1 MSFVSF
7 MVKPLLSENHTT
19 RSSLNL
25 IKFIAKRRYKSR
37 KKIKKFFPIDQD
49 DRFSSYIFLAIFYV
63 PAELKFLKLKISLSR
78 DPDKQ

>member
-1 MSFVSF
+1 MPRFVSF
-7 MVKPLLSENHTT
+7 MVKPLLSEM
-19 RSSLNL
+19 SSLNL

-37 KKIKKFFPIDQD
+37 KKIKKFFRIDQD